1 MNDWIRL
8 PTLVAQALPEAAKID
23 PSDDLNSY
31 LMGGIAIGYAIAS
44 LFFLRFWRRT
54 GDRLFIMFA
63 ISFGIL
69 SAIRVAMF
77 SMGELSEDHFIYWFR
92 FAAYALIL
100 AAIVEKN
107 RQR

>member
-1 MNDWIRL
+1 ML
-8 PTLVAQALPEAAKID
+8 PKLLGQVPLDTVKID
-23 PSDDLNSY
+23 PGDDLNSF

>member
-1 MNDWIRL
+1 MNEWFTL
-8 PTLVAQALPEAAKID
+8 PTWMGQVPPETVKID
-23 PSDDLNSY
+23 PGVELNSF

-54 GDRLFIMFA
+54 GDRLFCMFA
-63 ISFGIL
+63 VSFGIL

-77 SMGELSEDHFIYWFR
+77 SLGEVSEDHFIYWFR

-107 RQR
+107 RQK